1 MSQRCPNCKL
11 TSPPDA
17 LRCDCGYDFV
27 AGKFPVSA
35 FPTRK
40 SGRLRTAVFLS
51 VFIAVLLF
59 TALEMMSVFAHGGR
73 DPSFNVPEA
82 VANVLLLPAYPLGA
96 IDRHVM
102 VPEPLYDFLF
112 IFEDITAD
120 LKPRIDLQ
128 NAPSGMLSLASAI
141 SALRSWMRFLELDHH
156 WYNYHA

>member
-11 TSPPDA
+11 TNPPGT

-35 FPTRK
+35 LPARR
-40 SGRLRTAVFLS
+40 SGRPRTAEFLS

-73 DPSFNVPEA
+73 DPSFNVPEG

-96 IDRHVM
+96 IDRHVTI
-102 VPEPLYDFLF
+102 PEPLYDFLF
-112 IFEDITAD
+112 IFTWLFIAAFWAT
-120 LKPRIDLQ
+120 
-128 NAPSGMLSLASAI
+128 LAVVLFSVCRRWRTKAV
-141 SALRSWMRFLELDHH
+141 
-156 WYNYHA
+156 